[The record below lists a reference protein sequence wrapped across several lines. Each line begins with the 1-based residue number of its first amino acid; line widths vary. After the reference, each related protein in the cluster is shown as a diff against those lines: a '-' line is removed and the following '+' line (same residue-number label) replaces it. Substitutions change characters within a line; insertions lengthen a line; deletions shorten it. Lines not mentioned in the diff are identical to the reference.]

1 MANTNEDYIKTIDQ
15 DSERRFF
22 TSDVDFE
29 TRDSKPDENVIEGY
43 AAVFNSDS
51 DDLGGFIERIAPGAF
66 DDVLNDDT
74 YALLNHNI
82 DKILGRNKRNLK
94 LTQDSKGLKYR
105 VELPDTSTA
114 NEARTLIKA
123 KIIDKSS
130 FAFRVKEQK
139 WDYSEDR
146 SKPHKRTILKVSQL
160 IDVSPVAGPAY
171 KDTSVAVRSMKKD
184 EQTKQETDTRTDE
197 NWMGIIE
204 YEKIKLEL
212 QK

>member
-1 MANTNEDYIKTIDQ
+1 MANTEDYINERHTDA
-15 DSERRFF
+15 ERRFF
-22 TSDVDFE
+22 REEPQFE
-29 TRDSKPDENVIEGY
+29 TRATGEDSNTIEGY

-51 DDLGGFIERIAPGAF
+51 DDLGGFVERIAPGAF
-66 DDVLNDDT
+66 DDVMDDDT

-82 DKILGRNKRNLK
+82 DKILGRNKRNMK

-105 VELPDTSTA
+105 VELPDTATA
-114 NEARTLIKA
+114 NEARTLIKS

-139 WDYSEDR
+139 WEYSEDR

-171 KDTSVAVRSMKKD
+171 QNTSVAVRSMKKEETQ
-184 EQTKQETDTRTDE
+184 EQTPGE
-197 NWMGIIE
+197 NWEAIID
-204 YEKIKLEL
+204 YHKLTL
-212 QK
+212 R

>member
-1 MANTNEDYIKTIDQ
+1 MANTNEDYISERYTDG
-15 DSERRFF
+15 ERRFF
-22 TSDVDFE
+22 REEPQFE
-29 TRDSKPDENVIEGY
+29 TRAEGGDSNVIEGY

-66 DDVLNDDT
+66 DDVLQDDT

-94 LTQDSKGLKYR
+94 LIQDGKGLKYR

-139 WDYSEDR
+139 WEYSEDR

-171 KDTSVAVRSMKKD
+171 QNTSVAVRSMKQEKP
-184 EQTKQETDTRTDE
+184 EQQTPDE
-197 NWMGIIE
+197 NWDSIIE
-204 YEKIKLEL
+204 VHKLTL
-212 QK
+212 R